1 MESVF
6 RRLELWTAA
15 LILLMGAGE
24 PFSALGQA
32 PPTLFAPGQVLPPTS
47 TPGTYPTA
55 PAEPGLLSTYP
66 AGTNPIP
73 ASANGQIMP
82 GGASGYMAPSA
93 ANPMP
98 APPPMQAPGQ
108 TPPYTSAQTPSPA
121 VRDPVKSLCPDAADF
136 FLLPP
141 RTPWYGY
148 IDALALK
155 RDATHN
161 QDFQELG
168 AGGPVVLSTE
178 QMNFDFRAGGKAMIG
193 HTLNDCVS
201 VEALYYA
208 VNSWDVSESANDAAG
223 NLYSP
228 FSNFGLNPIPGAT
241 VDNNNF
247 ASIRSYSSL
256 QNFEL
261 NIRRQLPMPAER
273 LTASILFG
281 LRYIDLP
288 EQFDYFTR
296 IGVPGGANTS
306 NAVDVQTGNQMIG
319 AQVGA
324 MFEFYLENRWWANFE
339 IKGAIFDDMTQQT
352 TAYTQTTPGGGPA
365 TSAFG
370 VHQSGTSYLV
380 DIDLTFLYRWTPH
393 LATRI
398 GYQAMWL
405 EEVATASANF
415 STNLD
420 VLQHG
425 PAQVNQNSNI
435 IYHGPHAG
443 IMLTW

>member
-6 RRLELWTAA
+6 RRLGLWTAA
-15 LILLMGAGE
+15 MILLMGAGE
-24 PFSALGQA
+24 PFSALGQT

-66 AGTNPIP
+66 AGTNQMP
-73 ASANGQIMP
+73 APANGQVMP
-82 GGASGYMAPSA
+82 GGAAAYIPPSPP
-93 ANPMP
+93 NPMP

-108 TPPYTSAQTPSPA
+108 TPPYTAAQTPSPA

-148 IDALALK
+148 IDALALR

-168 AGGPVVLSTE
+168 PGGPVVLSTE
-178 QMNFDFRAGGKAMIG
+178 QMDFDFRAGVKAMIG

-201 VEALYYA
+201 VEALYFA
-208 VNSWDVSESANDAAG
+208 VDSWSVGESVSNGAG
-223 NLYSP
+223 NLFSP

-241 VDNNNF
+241 VDNNTF
-247 ASIRSYSSL
+247 ASIHSFSQL

-261 NIRRQLPMPAER
+261 NLRRQLPMPAER

-288 EQFDYFTR
+288 EHFEYFTS
-296 IGVPGGANTS
+296 NTTAGS
-306 NAVDVQTGNQMIG
+306 ITNLVDVQTGNQMVG

-339 IKGAIFDDMTQQT
+339 IKGAFFDDMAQQAT
-352 TAYTQTTPGGGPA
+352 TYTQSGSAPVPFA
-365 TSAFG
+365 TR
-370 VHQSGTSYLV
+370 QDGTSYLV

-405 EEVATASANF
+405 EQVATASANF
-415 STNLD
+415 NSDLYA
-420 VLQHG
+420 LQNGHG
-425 PAQVNQNSNI
+425 ELNQSSNI

-443 IMLTW
+443 IMFTW

>member
-1 MESVF
+1 
-6 RRLELWTAA
+6 
-15 LILLMGAGE
+15 
-24 PFSALGQA
+24 
-32 PPTLFAPGQVLPPTS
+32 
-47 TPGTYPTA
+47 
-55 PAEPGLLSTYP
+55 
-66 AGTNPIP
+66 
-73 ASANGQIMP
+73 
-82 GGASGYMAPSA
+82 
-93 ANPMP
+93 
-98 APPPMQAPGQ
+98 MQAPGQ
-108 TPPYTSAQTPSPA
+108 TPPYTAAQTPSPA

-148 IDALALK
+148 IDALALR

-161 QDFQELG
+161 QDFQTEG
-168 AGGPVVLSTE
+168 VGGPVVLSTE
-178 QMNFDFRAGGKAMIG
+178 QMDFDFRAGAKAMIG

-201 VEALYYA
+201 VEALYFA
-208 VNSWDVSESANDAAG
+208 VDSWSVSESANDPAG

-228 FSNFGLNPIPGAT
+228 FSNFGFNPIPGAA
-241 VDNNNF
+241 VDNNNLATIHSF
-247 ASIRSYSSL
+247 SSL

-288 EQFDYFTR
+288 EQFDYSTQINAPFTTN
-296 IGVPGGANTS
+296 I
-306 NAVDVQTGNQMIG
+306 VDVHTGNQMVG

-339 IKGAIFDDMTQQT
+339 IKGAFFDDMATQST
-352 TAYTQTTPGGGPA
+352 SYTQVAPSGAATTSPF
-365 TSAFG
+365 SA
-370 VHQSGTSYLV
+370 HQSGTSYLV
-380 DIDLTFLYRWTPH
+380 DLDLTFLYRWTPH

-405 EEVATASANF
+405 EQVAAASANF

-420 VLQHG
+420 VLVHG
-425 PAQVNQNSNI
+425 PAEVNQSSNI